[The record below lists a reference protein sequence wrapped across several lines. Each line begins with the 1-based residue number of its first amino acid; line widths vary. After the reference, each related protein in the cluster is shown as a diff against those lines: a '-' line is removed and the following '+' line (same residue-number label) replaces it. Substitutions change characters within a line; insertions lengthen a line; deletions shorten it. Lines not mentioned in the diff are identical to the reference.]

1 MNNVIEAILSRRSI
15 RKYKTDAIA
24 DGELQQI
31 IEAAKYAPSGMNTQ
45 SWHFSV
51 IQNREKIEAL
61 EAVVY
66 EAIKGSEDPY
76 LKKMSELG
84 VFHYFYGAPV
94 LVIISNAA
102 NSISLSP
109 VSDAALAAGN
119 MMLAAHALGL
129 GSCWIHI
136 LTRLR
141 DEPEVKA
148 ALRALGVPKG
158 YVVCSA
164 LTLGYPDGPLPK
176 AAERREG
183 TVNIVE

>member
-1 MNNVIEAILSRRSI
+1 MNNVIEAILSRRSV
-15 RKYKTDAIA
+15 RKYKVDPIPQ
-24 DGELQQI
+24 DQLEQI
-31 IEAAKYAPSGMNTQ
+31 IETAKYAPSGMNAQ

-61 EAVVY
+61 ESVVY
-66 EAIKGSEDPY
+66 QALKGSEDPY
-76 LKKMSELG
+76 LKKMGELAE
-84 VFHYFYGAPV
+84 FHYFYSAPV

-109 VSDAALAAGN
+109 VSDSALAAGN

-129 GSCWIHI
+129 GSCWVHL

-148 ALRALGVPKG
+148 ALRALGVPRN

-164 LTLGYPDGPLPK
+164 LTLGYPEGPLPK
-176 AAERREG
+176 ALERSED
-183 TVNIVE
+183 TVNFVL